1 MSWGGCCLVIDTADD
16 EFECQDIHNE
26 IGHKQAYSYEA
37 VFGRGGHTQIKY
49 KKNIGV

>member
-1 MSWGGCCLVIDTADD
+1 MYWGGSRLVIDAAND
-16 EFECQDIHNE
+16 EFEYQDIHKE

-49 KKNIGV
+49 KKNSGV